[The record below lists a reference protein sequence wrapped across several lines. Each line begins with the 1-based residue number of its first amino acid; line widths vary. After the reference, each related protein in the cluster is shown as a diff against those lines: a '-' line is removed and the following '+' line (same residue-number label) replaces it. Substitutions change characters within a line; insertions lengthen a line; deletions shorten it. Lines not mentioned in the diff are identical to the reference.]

1 MTTLFLGHQMFNKPS
16 ELRATDVWANYWP
29 DTFFS
34 AYRPLGEV
42 YDKMGIAGQA
52 TNIESLLTEAEKTGV
67 EKIIISATDVPN
79 APCTNKDVADA
90 ISNYKDILIGC
101 ASLNPSNEVGANV
114 SELHRCVEVD
124 DFRALKVL
132 PFLHGLPPN
141 HARYLPLY
149 ETCVDLGI
157 PLLVLTGHQALLV
170 PSDIGRPTYIDDIAL
185 RYPELT
191 IVAGPGG
198 WPWTDELIALAWK
211 HSNLFIH
218 TVIAPPAMREQYLPS
233 QLLHYI
239 TSLGIGKVMWGT
251 GAPFM
256 NYVAPLE
263 ALDAIAI
270 DPDARRAFLWD
281 TAARVWGW
289 D

>member
-1 MTTLFLGHQMFNKPS
+1 MSERTC

-29 DTFFS
+29 DIFFT

-42 YDKMGIAGQA
+42 YDKMGISGHA
-52 TNIESLLTEAEKTGV
+52 TNIGALLAEAENTGV

-79 APCTNKDVADA
+79 APSTNKDVADA
-90 ISNYKDILIGC
+90 ISNHKDVLIGC
-101 ASLNPSNEVGANV
+101 ASLNPSNGAETNV
-114 SELHRCVEVD
+114 RELKRCVEVD

-141 HARYLPLY
+141 HAGYLPLY

-170 PSDIGRPTYIDDIAL
+170 PSDIGRPSHIDDIAL

-198 WPWTDELIALAWK
+198 WPWTDELIALASK

-218 TVIAPPAMREQYLPS
+218 TVIAPPAMRDQYLPS

-239 TSLGIGKVMWGT
+239 NTLGIGKVMWGT

-256 NYVAPLE
+256 SYVSPLE
-263 ALDAIAI
+263 TLESIAI
-270 DPDARRAFLWD
+270 DPAARRAFLWD
-281 TAARVWGW
+281 TAARIWGW